1 MFKMSFA
8 VYRRP
13 DLTQEQFLAHWRD
26 VHAPLA
32 VKYAKDLRIKR
43 YVQLHG
49 GDYPAAALMTAS
61 RNCQPP
67 HDGVVEIWWES
78 EAERLA
84 ASASPE
90 GQAAGRVM
98 HADEL
103 NFCDMSRATI
113 CFGYEH
119 VVIGDAS

>member
-13 DLTQEQFLAHWRD
+13 DLTRAEFLSHWRNI
-26 VHAPLA
+26 HAPLA
-32 VKYAKDLRIKR
+32 VKYAKALRIKR

-49 GDYPAAALMTAS
+49 GDYEAAAAMTAS

-78 EAERLA
+78 EADRLA
-84 ASASPE
+84 AGASPE
-90 GQAAGRVM
+90 GREAGLAMRE
-98 HADEL
+98 DEL
-103 NFCDMSRATI
+103 NFCDMSRATV

-119 VVIGDAS
+119 VIIE